1 MKFVVGIIL
10 IVLLMGALGA
20 YLFLMLNAHDM
31 VYCGDI
37 KADTSNGAYVTRIY
51 TTDLSAD
58 ETLSE
63 IVLAMNNSDSAAV
76 SEEELTQILAT
87 YQNIIYAPVFTV
99 SVEQADTNT
108 FVLSGSVYNGIDE
121 QGQPVSPDFRYKDL
135 GLTLGV
141 ANGTILA
148 AQNVYPAEESTGEP
162 AFIEREKVVDPIITD
177 GGKAAS
183 FAFRDCDSFRIVLT
197 QTGELPAAVTL
208 AYTYDVNAVSVMDFT
223 GVKDA
228 VFGMTVTVDY
238 DENGVFDPQVKLER
252 IRTAEN

>member
-99 SVEQADTNT
+99 SVEQVDANT

-148 AQNVYPAEESTGEP
+148 AQNVYPAEESAGEP

-238 DENGVFDPQVKLER
+238 DENGVFGPQVKLER